1 MGGDVAVGYSVPD
14 MEDGSQRDPLAS
26 GPGDADSITRRPRF
40 ADSYGLVLACLVG
53 FYFVTAAAGDNRYG
67 RMVALILLAV
77 TTWLALR
84 ASRIERR
91 VPRYGLVLIGLATL
105 AGVVFGLSGNGDL
118 AKLVTVTLNAVLII
132 VAPVAI
138 IRRLLTH
145 RVVDVETFFGAVCVY
160 LMIAM
165 FFASSDTLI
174 GLATGEPFFA
184 QNPPAVTS
192 TDYLYFSLVTITT
205 TGYGDLTAAGQVG
218 RLMAMSEAVL
228 GQLYLITVVA
238 MVVQNLGQERKSRG
252 RGPARRD

>member
-1 MGGDVAVGYSVPD
+1 MD
-14 MEDGSQRDPLAS
+14 DGSLNDLSA
-26 GPGDADSITRRPRF
+26 PGLDDDEIDARRPRF
-40 ADSYGLVLACLVG
+40 ADSYGLVLVCLVA
-53 FYFVTAAAGDNRYG
+53 FYFVTAAAGDDRYG
-67 RMVALILLAV
+67 RMVALVLLAV

-84 ASRIERR
+84 ASQIGRR
-91 VPRYGLVLIGLATL
+91 VPRYGLVLIGMAAL
-105 AGVVFGLSGNGDL
+105 AGVGLGLSGNGDL
-118 AKLVTVTLNAVLII
+118 ARLVTVVLNAILII

-165 FFASSDTLI
+165 LFATTYTLVA
-174 GLATGEPFFA
+174 LVTGEPFFA
-184 QNPPAVTS
+184 QNPSTVTS

-238 MVVQNLGQERKSRG
+238 MVVQNLGRERKAHG
-252 RGPARRD
+252 RRAARRD

>member
-1 MGGDVAVGYSVPD
+1 MDDSRPPD
-14 MEDGSQRDPLAS
+14 ALTPGRDEDDA
-26 GPGDADSITRRPRF
+26 GPGRPRF
-40 ADSYGLVLACLVG
+40 EDSYGLVLACLIA
-53 FYFVTAAAGDNRYG
+53 FYFVTAAAGDNQYG
-67 RMVALILLAV
+67 RMVALVLLAI

-84 ASRIERR
+84 ASQIERR
-91 VPRYGLVLIGLATL
+91 VPRYGLVLISLAVL
-105 AGVVFGLSGNGDL
+105 AGVGLGLSDSGDF
-118 AKLVTVTLNAVLII
+118 ARLVTVVLNAILIV

-138 IRRLLTH
+138 IRRLLAH

-165 FFASSDTLI
+165 FFATTYTL
-174 GLATGEPFFA
+174 LALVTGEPFFA
-184 QNPPAVTS
+184 QDPPTVTS

-238 MVVQNLGQERKSRG
+238 MVVQNLSRDRKVRG
-252 RGPARRD
+252 RRNGRRD